1 MLDFLT
7 GIHAVPVL
15 AHPFLNLDAERLA
28 EFLPQAKKRG
38 LIGMEVRYTLFDD
51 AETELAARMARDFGL
66 LPSGGSDYHGTRKN
80 NTFLGVGSGNLRIPL
95 QWALDLRDSVKKE
108 EAE

>member
-1 MLDFLT
+1 
-7 GIHAVPVL
+7 
-15 AHPFLNLDAERLA
+15 
-28 EFLPQAKKRG
+28 
-38 LIGMEVRYTLFDD
+38 MEVRYTLFDD
-51 AETELAARMARDFGL
+51 AETERATRMARDFGL